1 MTRSGYLLLGLTAI
15 VGMLAGVIAFALA
28 KFVSAARDMARSAKG
43 PGADGAFLAAAME
56 EAVNKL
62 RQQERA
68 MSLRA
73 EASER
78 VSGQIIANLT
88 SGLMVVGADGIVQ
101 TLNPAGRRLLGMSD
115 ADWTRHYRD
124 VLVTAAPLAAVIEEC
139 LTQGQPIVRRAIH
152 LESGGAPHL
161 GVTVSPMREGDD
173 GHGEVQGA
181 VCIFSDLSAVVELEE
196 QLRLKD
202 SLARLGELTAG
213 LAHEFRNGL
222 ATIHGYARLMDPTRM
237 PEDYRPYIGGLRAE
251 TDALREVVTNFLNFA
266 KPAQLTLGPVD
277 MRSIAERA
285 ADDVRAE
292 AATRGGSIVISGEFV
307 DVLGDEVL
315 LRQAFSNLCRNALE
329 ACEEAKRVP
338 RVTIESS
345 VDQPGHVLRIVV
357 SDNGPGIDPSLGERV
372 FQPFVTGRSRG
383 TGLGLALVQK
393 IVVTHNGRITLGRSE
408 AGGAAFHVALPLAA
422 PFASTAVT

>member
-1 MTRSGYLLLGLTAI
+1 MTRAGYLLLGLTAI
-15 VGMLAGVIAFALA
+15 VGVLAGVIAFALMQ
-28 KFVSAARDMARSAKG
+28 FVSAARNLRRGAKEQG
-43 PGADGAFLAAAME
+43 GETVFMAAAVE

-78 VSGQIIANLT
+78 LSGQIIANLT
-88 SGLMVVGADGIVQ
+88 SGLLVVGEEGRVE
-101 TLNPAGRRLLGMSD
+101 TLNPAGRRLLGMPD
-115 ADWTRHYRD
+115 ADWTGHYRD
-124 VLVTAAPLAAVIEEC
+124 VLAGAAPLAGVIEEC
-139 LTQGQPIVRRAIH
+139 MTSAHPIVRRAIRVGR
-152 LESGGAPHL
+152 GGTTHL
-161 GVTVSPMREGDD
+161 GVTVSPMREG
-173 GHGEVQGA
+173 HGPVQGA
-181 VCIFSDLSAVVELEE
+181 VCLFSDLSAVVELEE

-222 ATIHGYARLMDPTRM
+222 ATIHGYARLLDPERM
-237 PEDYRPYIGGLRAE
+237 PAEFKPYVGGLRAE
-251 TDALREVVTNFLNFA
+251 TDSLREVVTNFLNFA

-277 MRSIAERA
+277 MRTIAERA
-285 ADDVRAE
+285 AEDVRGEVAS
-292 AATRGGSIVISGEFV
+292 RGGAVRAAGAFA

-329 ACEEAKRVP
+329 ACAEADRTP
-338 RVTIESS
+338 RIAIHSS
-345 VDQPGHVLRIVV
+345 VDAQAGVLRLVV
-357 SDNGPGIDPSLGERV
+357 SDNGPGIDPALGDRV

-393 IVVTHNGRITLGRSE
+393 IIVTHNGRITAGRSE

-422 PFASTAVT
+422 PGASTAVT